1 MNINYSTGK
10 FAILGHTD
18 NVGSSINNQDLLER
32 RANAVKN
39 YLISKGV
46 YLDNLTTKGFGK
58 DIPVVSDNTRAG
70 REQNKV

>member
-46 YLDNLTTKGFGK
+46 
-58 DIPVVSDNTRAG
+58 
-70 REQNKV
+70 